1 MDREDLKRIISGL
14 SIIALAAGAGITT
27 GGVASGMEIAQSG

>member
-14 SIIALAAGAGITT
+14 SIVALAAGAGLST
-27 GGVASGMEIAQSG
+27 GAIASANQIAQSG